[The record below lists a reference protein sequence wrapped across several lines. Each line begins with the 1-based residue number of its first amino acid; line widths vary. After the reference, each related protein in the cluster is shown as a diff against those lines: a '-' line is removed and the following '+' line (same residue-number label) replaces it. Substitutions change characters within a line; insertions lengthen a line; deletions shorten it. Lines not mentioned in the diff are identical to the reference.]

1 MMFQLLFVGLGG
13 ATGSMARYLLSSNVL
28 AGCSILGFPAGTFTV
43 NILGS
48 ILIGIFM
55 SLLRDGSAS
64 QLFFVTGLCGGFTTF
79 STFSA
84 DTIRLLR
91 LEKWDAAAMYILL
104 SVVVALVCTA
114 FGIWLGSVLRKM
126 FA

>member
-1 MMFQLLFVGLGG
+1 MIYQLLFVGLGG

-28 AGCSILGFPAGTFTV
+28 AGCTLLGFPAGTFAV
-43 NILGS
+43 NIIGS
-48 ILIGIFM
+48 LLIGMFM

-64 QLFFVTGLCGGFTTF
+64 QWFFVTGVCGGFTTF

-84 DTIRLLR
+84 DTVRLLK
-91 LEKWDAAAMYILL
+91 LEKWDAATLYVLL
-104 SVVVALVCTA
+104 SVIIALVCTFA
-114 FGIWLGSVLRKM
+114 GIWLGTTLKKL

>member
-1 MMFQLLFVGLGG
+1 MTLQLLFVGLGG
-13 ATGSMARYLLSSNVL
+13 ATGSMARYLLSSHVL
-28 AGCSILGFPAGTFTV
+28 AGCSVMGFPAGTFAV
-43 NILGS
+43 NIIGS
-48 ILIGIFM
+48 LLIGLFM

-64 QLFFVTGLCGGFTTF
+64 QWFFVTGLCGGFTTF

-91 LEKWDAAAMYILL
+91 LEKWDAASLYILL
-104 SVVVALVCTA
+104 SVIIALVCTA
-114 FGIWLGSVLRKM
+114 TGLWLGAMIKKM